1 MMLEEEF
8 VDQII
13 KDIDVY
19 YRMEMN
25 LDAEDESE

>member
-1 MMLEEEF
+1 MLEEEF